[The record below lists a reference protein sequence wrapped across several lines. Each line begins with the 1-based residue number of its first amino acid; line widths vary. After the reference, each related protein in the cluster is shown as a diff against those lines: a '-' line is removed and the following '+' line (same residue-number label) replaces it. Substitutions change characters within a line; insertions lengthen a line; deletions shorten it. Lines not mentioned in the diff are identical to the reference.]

1 MATVQITLD
10 PADPND
16 VQNVLRMLQALN
28 PQGVR
33 AASAVPTSDSAF
45 DLDHAVGAIVRDGGP
60 DGPRRQF
67 LRAAAEAAGSGGL
80 PIEESPV
87 GGRALGGLMSSL
99 KRAWAS
105 YGGSGDLVAWER
117 STHRY
122 VIAPDTAAAIIAAL
136 ERVEAEGR

>member
-16 VQNVLRMLQALN
+16 VRNVLRMLQALS
-28 PQGVR
+28 PEGPL
-33 AASAVPTSDSAF
+33 SAPTIPSDRAF
-45 DLDHAVGAIVRDGGP
+45 DLDHAVEAIVRDGGP

-67 LRAAAEAAGSGGL
+67 LRAAAEAAATGGL

-99 KRAWAS
+99 KRAWPA
-105 YGGSGDLVAWER
+105 YGGSGDLVSWDR

-122 VIAPDTAAAIIAAL
+122 VIAPDVAAAILAAL